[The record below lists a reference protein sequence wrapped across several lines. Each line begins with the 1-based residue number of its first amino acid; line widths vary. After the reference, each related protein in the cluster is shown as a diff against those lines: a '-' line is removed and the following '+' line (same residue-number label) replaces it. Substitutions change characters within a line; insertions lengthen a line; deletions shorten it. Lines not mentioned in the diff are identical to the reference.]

1 MAAGTSADK
10 EIVLRPATAR
20 DEKRVREEFWPK
32 IRRTLAHIP
41 FATDAVAAWYCAF
54 DPATPIRV
62 RGILIAA
69 LAYFI
74 LPFDIIPD
82 FILGVGF
89 TDDLTVLVTAVGL
102 IRSHMRPEHY
112 DKARETIERLRRGE
126 SPETRTI

>member
-1 MAAGTSADK
+1 MATGTSGSE
-10 EIVLRPATAR
+10 EIALRPATAR
-20 DEKRVREEFWPK
+20 DERRVREEFWPK
-32 IRRTLAHIP
+32 IKRTLAHIP
-41 FATDAVAAWYCAF
+41 FAADAVAAWYCAF
-54 DPATPIRV
+54 DSSTPIRV

-74 LPFDIIPD
+74 LPFDVVPD

-112 DKARETIERLRRGE
+112 EKARQTIERLRRGE
-126 SPETRTI
+126 DPEARTV